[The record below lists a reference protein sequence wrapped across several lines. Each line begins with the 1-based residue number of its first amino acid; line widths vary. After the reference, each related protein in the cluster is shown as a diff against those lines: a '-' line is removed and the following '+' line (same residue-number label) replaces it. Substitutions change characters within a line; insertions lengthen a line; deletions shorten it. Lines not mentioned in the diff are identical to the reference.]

1 MNFSVVLELATF
13 VAFAVVL
20 LGGRSNREGGWK
32 MCAGLLAVVV
42 VCQVAAMGIVV
53 NFGFEEAEEKTIT
66 DKIRRLSCSTT
77 ITASLLV
84 GSWIGVG
91 SSAPS
96 PGLCC
101 WWI

>member
-53 NFGFEEAEEKTIT
+53 SFGSEEAKRMKMT
-66 DKIRRLSCSTT
+66 DKMHRLSCSTT

-91 SSAPS
+91 SFAPS
-96 PGLCC
+96 LGLCC